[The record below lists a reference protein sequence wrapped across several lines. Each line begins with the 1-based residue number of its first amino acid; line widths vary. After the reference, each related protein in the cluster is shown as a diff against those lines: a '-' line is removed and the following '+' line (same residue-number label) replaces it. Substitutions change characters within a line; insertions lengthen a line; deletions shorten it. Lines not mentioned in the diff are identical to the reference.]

1 MDSLLR
7 KNKGLTL
14 IELMVA
20 LVITGILVAA
30 IYRTFIGQ
38 QKTYTVQ
45 EQVVDMQQNARAAVN
60 RMTTEMRMAGFGNVS
75 MLLPN
80 PGITIGGKN
89 YTDVVNPDY
98 PAAGSVTIL
107 YGIGSTTLTAIPASN
122 QITVKSLTDS
132 QGNVLFD
139 TGDRK
144 YVSIG
149 GVESYAITNIAGNTL
164 TLSGNLTYGHLARMD
179 HLDAN
184 GNPVDAYGN
193 LVIVPVFAI
202 RAVSYQVDGTQ
213 TLLRDEIPRPSTQVV
228 QLAQPLADNIE
239 SLQFGYRDASD
250 NPPASNA
257 NIRVILVTLRA
268 RTNVSDPEYKTDGG
282 FRKRQIASR
291 IHLKNMGL
299 EL

>member
-1 MDSLLR
+1 MGSLLR
-7 KNKGLTL
+7 ENKGVTL
-14 IELMVA
+14 IELLVA
-20 LVITGILVAA
+20 LAISGILVGA
-30 IYRTFIGQ
+30 IYRTFIAQ
-38 QKTYTVQ
+38 QRTYTAQ
-45 EQVVDMQQNARAAVN
+45 EQVVDMQQNVRAAMN
-60 RMTTEMRMAGFGNVS
+60 RMTTEIRMAGFGNVS
-75 MLLPN
+75 MLLPS
-80 PGITIGGKN
+80 PGITIGGKS
-89 YTDVVNPDY
+89 YTDVVTPDY
-98 PAAGSVTIL
+98 PVAGSVTIL
-107 YGIGSTTLTAIPASN
+107 YGVGSTFLTAIPASK

-132 QGNVLFD
+132 KGNTLFD

-149 GVESYAITNIAGNTL
+149 GVESYTITNIAGNTL

-184 GNPVDAYGN
+184 GNPVDAGGN
-193 LVIVPVFAI
+193 PVIVPVFAI

-228 QLAQPLADNIE
+228 QQAQPLADNIE
-239 SLQFGYRDASD
+239 SLQLGYRDASD

-257 NIRVILVTLRA
+257 DIRVILATLRA
-268 RTNVSDPEYKTDGG
+268 RTDDKDPEYKTDGG
-282 FRKRQIASR
+282 YRKRQIASR